1 MNLTFELETF
11 WTTLKLK
18 WRERWFLQWF
28 SNNAI
33 FVEPMCIF
41 NYYVL
46 RIAVK
51 TTSPSNFSFVWST
64 WSISCPHVSKYLL
77 HDSFCHV
84 VRALLIS
91 LIIQGHGKAPWSKD
105 CFRWRWTVQVCV
117 CHCSTINWFLFSII
131 HRPNIGSL
139 HSLHIISL
147 TCQVLSCKKNL
158 LISCGLVFLF
168 FVSLS

>member
-1 MNLTFELETF
+1 MRYSWNQCVYLTIMCWVLL
-11 WTTLKLK
+11 LKLQVH
-18 WRERWFLQWF
+18 RIFLLYGQLDQ
-28 SNNAI
+28 SA
-33 FVEPMCIF
+33 
-41 NYYVL
+41 VL
-46 RIAVK
+46 MLA
-51 TTSPSNFSFVWST
+51 
-64 WSISCPHVSKYLL
+64 SICYMIH
-77 HDSFCHV
+77 FFHV

-105 CFRWRWTVQVCV
+105 CFCWRWTVQVCV